1 MGHQLSLAV
10 GQRAYSYFEFKSDGG
25 NYKNKKHGAVGHAS
39 KQLYVANNLRAVL
52 TRVVSCELVFAVTF
66 CLF

>member
-25 NYKNKKHGAVGHAS
+25 NYKNKKHGDAS

>member
-25 NYKNKKHGAVGHAS
+25 NYKNKKHGFKRVRGA
-39 KQLYVANNLRAVL
+39 YANKLRAVL
-52 TRVVSCELVFAVTF
+52 TRVVSCELIFAVTF